1 MGDSFLTQEE
11 IDALLPDLLSG
22 SRGEEEGERQ
32 AMPASDHTSASRD
45 APQLERILEI
55 PLQVRVIL
63 GEATKS
69 LQDVLSLIP
78 GSILEF
84 ERSVNEP
91 VDILLNDKVIA
102 RGTVVTVG
110 ENFGIRV
117 TKIVTQAERL
127 HKMG

>member
-11 IDALLPDLLSG
+11 IDALLPDLLAG
-22 SRGEEEGERQ
+22 DREEEKKK
-32 AMPASDHTSASRD
+32 AVPAPHPAGAGQE
-45 APQLERILEI
+45 APHLERILEI
-55 PLQVRVIL
+55 PLLVRVTL

-117 TKIVTQAERL
+117 TEIVTQAERL
-127 HKMG
+127 QKMA